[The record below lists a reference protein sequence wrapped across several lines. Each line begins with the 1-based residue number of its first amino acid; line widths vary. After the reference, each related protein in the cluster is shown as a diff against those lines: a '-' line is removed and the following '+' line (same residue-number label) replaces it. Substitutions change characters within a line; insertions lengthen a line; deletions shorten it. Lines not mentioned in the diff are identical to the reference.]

1 MEKVITIAVAGYGL
15 RGQCYSQY
23 TLEHPDT
30 MKVVAVADIVREKV
44 DAAKQLFNLPE
55 QMCFDSAEQMLEQPK
70 LADLMFICT
79 QDRQHVP
86 MALAALEKGYH
97 VLLEKPISPELSEC
111 IELQKKAHEK
121 NRVVTVCHVLRY
133 SPFYQTVKQIM
144 DSGKLGEIR
153 NISAHEDVGYFH
165 QAHSFVRGNWRNS
178 EETSPMILAKSC
190 HDMDLLQ
197 WLMGQRCEYISSYG
211 SLSHFRADKAP
222 EGATEYCL
230 GGCKC
235 KDECPYDASTLPTKR
250 PACGTTTAAGH
261 ATLCA

>member
-111 IELQKKAHEK
+111 IGYRLPCSALQP
-121 NRVVTVCHVLRY
+121 VLPDRQANY
-133 SPFYQTVKQIM
+133 GQQQA
-144 DSGKLGEIR
+144 GR
-153 NISAHEDVGYFH
+153 NPQH
-165 QAHSFVRGNWRNS
+165 
-178 EETSPMILAKSC
+178 L
-190 HDMDLLQ
+190 
-197 WLMGQRCEYISSYG
+197 
-211 SLSHFRADKAP
+211 
-222 EGATEYCL
+222 
-230 GGCKC
+230 
-235 KDECPYDASTLPTKR
+235 CP
-250 PACGTTTAAGH
+250 
-261 ATLCA
+261 

>member
-23 TLEHPDT
+23 TLEHPDA

-133 SPFYQTVKQIM
+133 R
-144 DSGKLGEIR
+144 L
-153 NISAHEDVGYFH
+153 
-165 QAHSFVRGNWRNS
+165 W
-178 EETSPMILAKSC
+178 
-190 HDMDLLQ
+190 
-197 WLMGQRCEYISSYG
+197 
-211 SLSHFRADKAP
+211 
-222 EGATEYCL
+222 
-230 GGCKC
+230 
-235 KDECPYDASTLPTKR
+235 
-250 PACGTTTAAGH
+250 TAASWEKS
-261 ATLCA
+261 ATSLPMRTSVTSIRRTALSAATGEAPRKPVR

>member
-23 TLEHPDT
+23 TLEHPDA

-97 VLLEKPISPELSEC
+97 VLLENRFRRSCPNVSSCRKRHTRKTGWSPSAMFC
-111 IELQKKAHEK
+111 ATA
-121 NRVVTVCHVLRY
+121 R
-133 SPFYQTVKQIM
+133 S
-144 DSGKLGEIR
+144 IR
-153 NISAHEDVGYFH
+153 
-165 QAHSFVRGNWRNS
+165 
-178 EETSPMILAKSC
+178 P
-190 HDMDLLQ
+190 
-197 WLMGQRCEYISSYG
+197 SSR
-211 SLSHFRADKAP
+211 LW
-222 EGATEYCL
+222 
-230 GGCKC
+230 
-235 KDECPYDASTLPTKR
+235 
-250 PACGTTTAAGH
+250 TAASWEKS
-261 ATLCA
+261 ATSLPMRTSVTSIRHTALSAATGEAPRKPVR

>member
-86 MALAALEKGYH
+86 MALAALKELP
-97 VLLEKPISPELSEC
+97 VLLEKPISPGCPDVSNC
-111 IELQKKAHEK
+111 RKKSARGRK
-121 NRVVTVCHVLRY
+121 RVVTVCHVLRY

-144 DSGKLGEIR
+144 DSGKLGEILA
-153 NISAHEDVGYFH
+153 ISA
-165 QAHSFVRGNWRNS
+165 R
-178 EETSPMILAKSC
+178 TSVTSIRRTALSAVTGEILRK
-190 HDMDLLQ
+190 
-197 WLMGQRCEYISSYG
+197 
-211 SLSHFRADKAP
+211 
-222 EGATEYCL
+222 
-230 GGCKC
+230 
-235 KDECPYDASTLPTKR
+235 
-250 PACGTTTAAGH
+250 PAQ
-261 ATLCA
+261 

>member
-133 SPFYQTVKQIM
+133 SRSTRPSSRLWTAASWEKSATSLPMRTSVTFIRRTALSAVT
-144 DSGKLGEIR
+144 GEILR
-153 NISAHEDVGYFH
+153 
-165 QAHSFVRGNWRNS
+165 
-178 EETSPMILAKSC
+178 K
-190 HDMDLLQ
+190 
-197 WLMGQRCEYISSYG
+197 
-211 SLSHFRADKAP
+211 
-222 EGATEYCL
+222 
-230 GGCKC
+230 
-235 KDECPYDASTLPTKR
+235 
-250 PACGTTTAAGH
+250 PAQ
-261 ATLCA
+261 

>member
-97 VLLEKPISPELSEC
+97 VLLEKQGGHRLPCSA
-111 IELQKKAHEK
+111 LQP
-121 NRVVTVCHVLRY
+121 VLPDR
-133 SPFYQTVKQIM
+133 
-144 DSGKLGEIR
+144 
-153 NISAHEDVGYFH
+153 
-165 QAHSFVRGNWRNS
+165 QA
-178 EETSPMILAKSC
+178 
-190 HDMDLLQ
+190 DY
-197 WLMGQRCEYISSYG
+197 GQRQVG
-211 SLSHFRADKAP
+211 RNPQHL
-222 EGATEYCL
+222 
-230 GGCKC
+230 
-235 KDECPYDASTLPTKR
+235 CP
-250 PACGTTTAAGH
+250 
-261 ATLCA
+261 

>member
-111 IELQKKAHEK
+111 IELQKKRTRKQGGYRLPCSALQP
-121 NRVVTVCHVLRY
+121 VLPDR
-133 SPFYQTVKQIM
+133 
-144 DSGKLGEIR
+144 
-153 NISAHEDVGYFH
+153 
-165 QAHSFVRGNWRNS
+165 QA
-178 EETSPMILAKSC
+178 
-190 HDMDLLQ
+190 DY
-197 WLMGQRCEYISSYG
+197 GQRQAG
-211 SLSHFRADKAP
+211 RNPQHL
-222 EGATEYCL
+222 
-230 GGCKC
+230 
-235 KDECPYDASTLPTKR
+235 CP
-250 PACGTTTAAGH
+250 
-261 ATLCA
+261 